1 MRNTLVLLALFLS
14 LPLALSA
21 MGTQE
26 PSGSPAT
33 GAAEK
38 ALTLYALAEKSSEA
52 EIYSIERMTIPSGV
66 ALSTWTSFS
75 LRNGELSTAAAA
87 DIPHSKTLAATNKSD
102 GLQVLEYRITV
113 RLQSSGQQKARSFQ
127 DVAFTVKDCLG
138 KKGDIL
144 YQPARLAV
152 IRAVEQQRLS
162 SGFLRL
168 AELSY
173 DGGRF
178 TARVEF
184 R

>member
-1 MRNTLVLLALFLS
+1 MRNALVLLALLLS
-14 LPLALSA
+14 LPLPLSA
-21 MGTQE
+21 MGGQE

-75 LRNGELSTAAAA
+75 LRNGELSTAAAS
-87 DIPHSKTLAATNKSD
+87 DIPHSKALAATNRAD
-102 GLQVLEYRITV
+102 GLLVLEYRITV
-113 RLQSSGQQKARSFQ
+113 RLPGGGQQKARSFQ
-127 DVAFTVKDCLG
+127 EVAFTVKDCLG
-138 KKGDIL
+138 KKGEIL

-152 IRAVEQQRLS
+152 IRAVGLRKLT
-162 SGFLRL
+162 SGSLRL